1 MLVNQHTISTLQA
14 LRPPTS
20 GLALLNELRFVH
32 ARTPADKRRI
42 FDTRERNYRG
52 EHGYLLTEMGGQD
65 IFDDHSEL
73 YGLMLGDRAVAT
85 CRLTRFGAA
94 GWEAS
99 DVVPRSLLDFDP
111 TRTVQISRVLVDRE
125 FRGNGLHVLLFYKL
139 CEVVRRETEFTHYFG
154 LCQELL
160 MKLYSRIGACAV
172 DGVDIV
178 IPSRCA
184 QPYGLVFGEIAATQR
199 HLRKFLPGLESGAA
213 RTA

>member
-1 MLVNQHTISTLQA
+1 MLRNQHTTSLLQA
-14 LRPPTS
+14 LS
-20 GLALLNELRFVH
+20 GSRSGVDLIDQLQFVH
-32 ARTPADKRRI
+32 ARTPRDKRRM
-42 FDTRERNYRG
+42 FDTRERKFG
-52 EHGYLLTEMGGQD
+52 CEQSYLLTGMGGRD

-85 CRLTRFGAA
+85 CRLTRFGEA

-99 DVVPRSLLDFDP
+99 DVVPRNLLDFDP
-111 TRTVQISRVLVDRE
+111 TCTVQISRVLVDGE

-184 QPYGLVFGEIAATQR
+184 QPYGLVYGEIAATQR
-199 HLRKFLPGLESGAA
+199 HLRRFLPGLEAGAS